1 MWHHRYFGSFNEAV
15 AFQPRKYGSSVPA
28 RYFLIGFNE
37 AVAFQPRKSLQAQEP
52 TSWSC
57 SFNEA
62 VAFQPRKSRPAAR
75 SVPQTS
81 GFNEAVAFQ
90 PRKSG
95 NDYGVFPMDDASMRP
110 WHFSHG
116 NVEVTPSG
124 TARAHHAS
132 MRPWHFSHGNPE
144 LNTILR
150 TKVAVNYILEQLL
163 YEIRI
168 CAKARS
174 LACNMVFIGTS
185 SGASCVIR
193 HLAARHFTPPLR
205 CPP

>member
-1 MWHHRYFGSFNEAV
+1 MRPWHFSHGNCLGDQKDYSVFN
-15 AFQPRKYGSSVPA
+15 
-28 RYFLIGFNE
+28 GFNE
-37 AVAFQPRKSLQAQEP
+37 AVAFQPRKFAKAGTPMGLED
-52 TSWSC
+52 

-62 VAFQPRKSRPAAR
+62 VAFQPRKSGRRGHAGAR
-75 SVPQTS
+75 MP
-81 GFNEAVAFQ
+81 
-90 PRKSG
+90 
-95 NDYGVFPMDDASMRP
+95 ASMRP

-116 NVEVTPSG
+116 NQDGALCP
-124 TARAHHAS
+124 ARKNQAS

-168 CAKARS
+168 FAKARS